1 MKVYQHTRVLVA
13 IQLQAVMMVIIG
25 GFGLWNTIQQVP
37 GWPVFAM
44 VGLVGLVSA
53 FRMVVQG
60 THPER
65 IEIDDREIRMTSF
78 GRTKR
83 FHLDQL
89 AQFRIK
95 DLDPRRKVFIRIADE
110 DGTKGR
116 YWLSFDK
123 YKDAEDLTFWLHDL
137 EYKLNPDDLKY
148 HNRMLAEKK
157 AAKNAG
163 KKPEKKPES
172 KE

>member
-1 MKVYQHTRVLVA
+1 MKVYQHTRVFVA
-13 IQLQAVMMVIIG
+13 IQLQAIMMVIIG
-25 GFGLWNTIQQVP
+25 GFGLWNTIWQVP

-44 VGLVGLVSA
+44 VAVVGLVSA

-65 IEIDDREIRMTSF
+65 IEIDDREIRMTAF

-83 FHLDQL
+83 YRLDQL
-89 AQFRIK
+89 KQFRIK
-95 DLDPRRKVFIRIADE
+95 DLDPRRKVFIRIEDE
-110 DGTKGR
+110 DGTRGR

-123 YKDAEDLTFWLHDL
+123 YKDAEDLTFLLHDL

-148 HNRMLAEKK
+148 HNRRLAEKK
-157 AAKNAG
+157 LKN
-163 KKPEKKPES
+163 KPENKSDQQE
-172 KE
+172 